1 MTNLPGKQ
9 RGYQQ
14 HLRYKHMVSRLQGM
28 KAPQL
33 ENAIAQELAKGKRW
47 RIDAAFEAAQG
58 KWSRLS
64 LPRVAADIGR
74 FGRLTAAERFNAV
87 LDAQPELQKNQHQ
100 LNSMMLAMALYH
112 EHFRVAERAVAR
124 GASIHAVQSADRLV
138 NGIVGAR
145 DARKVDILRRSK
157 CTFEAALIQL
167 SRNNDADGLRWLIDA
182 AQIAPPALGLLLSR
196 TTHVRPA
203 PVAVVELLA
212 EKGARLGNGSGDYAL
227 RDALHSGNA
236 AMAVALYKAGVEPKA
251 SHLDM
256 ACAKGLQDIAA
267 QLVGKGIKP
276 TTDTLKHARACGN
289 ADVVKLC
296 IDNGAEKNV
305 APQKPQPTMS
315 TGRPANLDQLMG
327 EAIKEVAA
335 QTGGE
340 IERMKGS
347 GNEAEA
353 ATARL
358 LENMLHM
365 VVGRLEAPAPQ
376 AKKPQGKKAGQ
387 KQGKPANKNIK
398 RAPKPP
404 KAG

>member
-9 RGYQQ
+9 RDYQQ
-14 HLRYKHMVSRLQGM
+14 HLRYKHMVSRLHGL

-47 RIDAAFEAAQG
+47 RIDASFEAANGRWPQLG
-58 KWSRLS
+58 LQRI
-64 LPRVAADIGR
+64 AADIGR
-74 FGRLTAAERFNAV
+74 FGRLTAVERFNAV
-87 LDAQPELQKNQHQ
+87 LDAQPDLQKKQHQ
-100 LNSMMLAMALYH
+100 LNSMILAMALYH
-112 EHFRVAERAVAR
+112 DHFRVADRAVAR
-124 GASIHAVQSADRLV
+124 GASIHSVQNADRLV
-138 NGIVGAR
+138 SGIVAER

-157 CTFEAALIQL
+157 YTFEATLIEL
-167 SRNNDADGLRWLIDA
+167 SRANDAAGLRWLVDTA
-182 AQIAPPALGLLLSR
+182 YIAPPALNVLLGR
-196 TTHVRPA
+196 ATHVRPA
-203 PVAVVELLA
+203 PVSVVELLV
-212 EKGARLGNGSGDYAL
+212 EKGARLGSSSGDYAL
-227 RDALHSGNA
+227 RDALHGGNA
-236 AMAVALYKAGVEPKA
+236 AMVLALYKAGVEAKA

-256 ACAKGLQDIAA
+256 ACAKGMQDIAS
-267 QLVGKGIKP
+267 QLVGKGFKP
-276 TTDTLKHARACGN
+276 TTETLKHARASGN

-296 IDNGAEKNV
+296 LDNGAEKNV
-305 APQKPQPTMS
+305 PPQKPQPTMS

-335 QTGGE
+335 QTGSE
-340 IERMKGS
+340 IEKMKGS

-365 VVGRLEAPAPQ
+365 VAGRLEQPPAE

-387 KQGKPANKNIK
+387 KQGKPANKNTK
-398 RAPKPP
+398 RTPKPP